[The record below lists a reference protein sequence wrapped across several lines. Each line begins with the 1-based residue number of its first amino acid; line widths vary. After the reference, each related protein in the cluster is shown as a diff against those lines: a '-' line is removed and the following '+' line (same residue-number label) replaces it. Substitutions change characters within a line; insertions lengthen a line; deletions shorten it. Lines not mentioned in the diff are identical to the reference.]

1 MPDPGAAGPVD
12 ADFGTSDPESVARS
26 ILLQRLTRS
35 PATRSQLSDLLARRG
50 VPADA
55 ADRVLDRF
63 CEVGL
68 IDDGRFAL
76 DWVESRHAGRGLAR
90 RALAHELRNKG
101 VSQEQI
107 ETALSDLQP
116 DVERATAHRLAAR
129 RLGSLLGLPADVQRR
144 RLAGY
149 LARKGYPAGLVYDVV
164 SEVIA
169 EEAADSRV

>member
-1 MPDPGAAGPVD
+1 MPDPGGSGPAE
-12 ADFGTSDPESVARS
+12 ADFGASDPESVART

-35 PATRSQLSDLLARRG
+35 PATRSQLADLLARRG

-55 ADRVLDRF
+55 AERVLDRF

-101 VSQEQI
+101 VSPEQI
-107 ETALSDLQP
+107 EDALSDLEP
-116 DVERATAHRLAAR
+116 DVERATARRLATR
-129 RLGSLLGLPADVQRR
+129 RLGSLQGLPADVQRR

-149 LARKGYPAGLVYDVV
+149 LARKGYPAGLVYDVI
-164 SEVIA
+164 SEAIA
-169 EEAADSRV
+169 AEVADSRV